1 MGYVSVIAMATARAG
16 DGYFLGNGAFGSVF
30 HDKSNNTAIKKINRH
45 HQDAEKEVRI
55 MIKCQH
61 QYVIKL
67 IKHYYE
73 GRTLCIVMEFADYGT
88 LKTFISEAPAD
99 SKHFKEYS
107 IWRKMWHIASA
118 LDYMHSMSPVTILH
132 RDLKPDNVLGVS
144 LMGGAG
150 GEKVRHISWKLADF
164 GI

>member
-61 QYVIKL
+61 EFVIKL

-73 GRTLCIVMEFADYGT
+73 GRILCIVMEYADEGT
-88 LKTFISEAPAD
+88 LKTFISKQPAD
-99 SKHFKEYS
+99 SIYFKEYN
-107 IWRKMWHIASA
+107 IWRIMVNIACA
-118 LDYMHSMSPVTILH
+118 LDYM
-132 RDLKPDNVLGVS
+132 
-144 LMGGAG
+144 
-150 GEKVRHISWKLADF
+150 
-164 GI
+164 